1 MRKARVFVHGSYAAE
16 FRELDEGRGFEVE
29 YEKDYAGPPIS
40 LVMPT
45 SKVLYAYDR
54 FPPFFEGVL
63 PEGVMLSG
71 LLTRCKINAD
81 DYFSQLMEVG
91 SDLVGAVTVEPVD
104 EVVEVGERDAE

>member
-1 MRKARVFVHGSYAAE
+1 MRKAKVFVHGVSAAE
-16 FRELDEGRGFEVE
+16 FRELEGGREFQVE
-29 YEKDYAGPPIS
+29 YEGGYAGPPIS

-45 SKVLYAYDR
+45 SQKLFTYDR

-91 SDLVGAVTVEPVD
+91 ADLVGAVTVESID
-104 EVVEVGERDAE
+104 EGDDRDVE